1 MSAFRASVGFL
12 AAPGVDA
19 VTRTIVLLSV
29 VLTLG
34 SIITGVYLLWRH
46 QGGGGRSEYSVR
58 SLSLTSSF
66 VHLRLQ
72 FSLLHSGLHVDLLA
86 ITLSTPFTF
95 LVWGVLT
102 FLAAII
108 SYSFFGFQPTMQGTN
123 VPIRG
128 RALILVFVFGVV
140 LLVSTLISFV
150 FLRSFRKPR
159 GASLLPIHRF
169 GEGEIMC
176 VCG

>member
-1 MSAFRASVGFL
+1 MA
-12 AAPGVDA
+12 
-19 VTRTIVLLSV
+19 
-29 VLTLG
+29 
-34 SIITGVYLLWRH
+34 II
-46 QGGGGRSEYSVR
+46 
-58 SLSLTSSF
+58 
-66 VHLRLQ
+66 
-72 FSLLHSGLHVDLLA
+72 
-86 ITLSTPFTF
+86 LSTPFTL

-140 LLVSTLISFV
+140 LLVSTLVSFD
-150 FLRSFRKPR
+150 FFRSFRKPR
-159 GASLLPIHRF
+159 GTSLLPIHRS
-169 GEGEIMC
+169 GEGEIIY